1 MKKLFLFLLIALAVA
16 GCASTAQNSKMSQ
29 EEIDKIV
36 KEYFAPVQEEQPNVQ
51 PPEPEKVQPQATEK
65 TNTQVCKISKYD
77 CWEVAQ
83 LFKLGTESKKEE
95 RNTKLQK
102 MGLTVT
108 FSTMYRDGGSWG
120 YQLSDGTYLHVSNSI
135 WDNSGDIKIK
145 LPGGQTFLYDDQ
157 GNRKNNL

>member
-1 MKKLFLFLLIALAVA
+1 MKKSILFLLIALAVA
-16 GCASTAQNSKMSQ
+16 GCASTAQNSSMSQ
-29 EEIDKIV
+29 EEIDKAV
-36 KEYFAPVQEEQPNVQ
+36 KEYFAPVQEEQPT
-51 PPEPEKVQPQATEK
+51 VQPQATEK

-95 RNTKLQK
+95 RNAKLQK

-135 WDNSGDIKIK
+135 WDSSGDIKIK